1 MRGVQYLP
9 YRLNEWL
16 DEDGPILIAE
26 GERKVDALFDL
37 GFLATCNAGGAG
49 KFSKGFSV
57 YFQDRHVVLLP
68 DHDDAGRKHVRE
80 VAAILAPVAS
90 SVRIL
95 ELPDLPARAM

>member
-1 MRGVQYLP
+1 M
-9 YRLNEWL
+9 
-16 DEDGPILIAE
+16 
-26 GERKVDALFDL
+26 LFDL

-68 DHDDAGRKHVRE
+68 DNDDAGRKHVRE

-90 SVRIL
+90 SIRISSCQHCRPKTMWSTGCGL
-95 ELPDLPARAM
+95 AGPARSCAA